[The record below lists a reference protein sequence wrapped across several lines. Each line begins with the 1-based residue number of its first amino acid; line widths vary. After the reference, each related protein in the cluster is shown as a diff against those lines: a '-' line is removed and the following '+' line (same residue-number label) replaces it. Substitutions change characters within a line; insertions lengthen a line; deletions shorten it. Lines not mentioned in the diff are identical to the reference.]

1 MAKMCYRCR
10 AGEPGS
16 RGARPWRL
24 AELTP
29 LPSES
34 HAATKAWQ
42 VSRQSGFRARLTA
55 MRREMEAM
63 MEAMMEAILAML
75 IHDLP

>member
-1 MAKMCYRCR
+1 MFEHRAPDYQMAKMRYRC
-10 AGEPGS
+10 

-63 MEAMMEAILAML
+63 MEAICHAM
-75 IHDLP
+75 ICQN